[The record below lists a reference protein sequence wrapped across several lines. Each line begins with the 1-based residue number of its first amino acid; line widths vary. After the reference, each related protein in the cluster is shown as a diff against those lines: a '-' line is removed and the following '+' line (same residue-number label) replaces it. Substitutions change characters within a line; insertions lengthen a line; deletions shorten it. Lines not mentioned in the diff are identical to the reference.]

1 MKQPRTI
8 WLTLLL
14 SAAVAVAATAIDIR
28 EWDVPWEDTR
38 PRDPYLDGSGHVWFV
53 GQTGDYIASLDPGSG
68 KFNRYELEKD
78 SGPHNLIVDKSG
90 QVWFAGNRKGYIG
103 RLDPKTRRI
112 TTFPM
117 PDQAARDPHTLILDR
132 RGDIWFTV
140 QSGGFVGK
148 LETGSGRV
156 QLIKVETRGARPY
169 GIVIDAKGRPWFNQ
183 FGTNR
188 IGMIDPSAMTIREFM
203 LPEGARGR
211 RIAAAPDGG
220 IWYVDYARGFLS
232 RLDPETGKV
241 REWQTPGGAG
251 SLPYAMAIDHRNRIW
266 FVETGP
272 QPNRLIG
279 FDPASQKF
287 FTVREIPSGGSTV
300 RHMIFHSPSRELWF
314 GTDKNTVGRARIP
327 S

>member
-1 MKQPRTI
+1 MKERHSI
-8 WLTLLL
+8 LLIL
-14 SAAVAVAATAIDIR
+14 VLVAGAAAAAPVVDIR
-28 EWDVPWEDTR
+28 EWNVPWEDTR
-38 PRDPYLDGSGHVWFV
+38 PRDPYLDSRGRVWFV
-53 GQTGDYIASLDPGSG
+53 GQTGDYIASLDPRSG
-68 KFNRYELEKD
+68 KFSRYELEKD
-78 SGPHNLIVDKSG
+78 AGPHNLIVGKNG
-90 QVWFAGNRKGYIG
+90 LVWFAGNRKGYIG
-103 RLDPKTRRI
+103 RLDPATRKI

-117 PDQAARDPHTLILDR
+117 PDSAARDPHTLIFDG

-169 GIVIDAKGRPWFNQ
+169 GIVIDGKGRPWFNQ

-188 IGMIDPSAMTIREFM
+188 IGMIDPVTMTIREYM

-211 RIAAAPDGG
+211 RIAATPDGG

-232 RLDPETGKV
+232 RLDPGTGKV
-241 REWQTPGGAG
+241 REWQTPGGSG
-251 SLPYAMAIDHRNRIW
+251 SLPYAMAVDHRNRIW
-266 FVETGP
+266 FVESGP

-279 FDPASQKF
+279 FDPGSQRF
-287 FTVREIPSGGSTV
+287 LAVQEIPSGGSTV
-300 RHMIFHSPSRELWF
+300 RHMIFHPTSRELWF
-314 GTDKNTVGRARIP
+314 GTDKNTIGRARIP